1 LNDCIT
7 RRLLGEGW
15 RCVLT
20 LRRSPRRRIMN
31 PQSDAVGQAYRKR
44 IRLNQGGT
52 MKLTSWLYRMARLSR
67 DAEVIASGNP
77 KKMARRLKNKML
89 GRSIVRRLFKW

>member
-1 LNDCIT
+1 
-7 RRLLGEGW
+7 
-15 RCVLT
+15 
-20 LRRSPRRRIMN
+20 
-31 PQSDAVGQAYRKR
+31 
-44 IRLNQGGT
+44 